1 MSLLECTKPDIDP
14 GSFFICHEESQFFS
28 LCIDYLVLK
37 NSGFKNILEY
47 GSGDGTPVLD
57 ALLSSCFDGIIRGF
71 EINEKAYQHACVN
84 IRNMGESKRYIIKKG
99 CFFESFEN
107 DKKKKCIIANPPYVP
122 APEKNKLILP
132 YLWGGYDG
140 SEVLKNLFNL
150 DALGVM
156 ILIPSISNPED
167 VINHGIKKG
176 YNAAQFLK
184 TTLPFGTYTSQEY
197 VKKHLLKLKA
207 ENKSYFR
214 GNHYFLSGALFL
226 KNLRDDSRTKSLLES
241 LKC

>member
-1 MSLLECTKPDIDP
+1 MSLTECTRTNNDP
-14 GSFFICHEESQFFS
+14 GTFFICHEESQFFS

-47 GSGDGTPVLD
+47 GSGDGLPVLE
-57 ALLSSCFDGIIRGF
+57 ALSQSSFDGEIKGY
-71 EINEKAYQHACVN
+71 EINEHAYQRACLN
-84 IRNMGESKRYIIKKG
+84 ISNMDESNRYIINKG
-99 CFFESFEN
+99 CFFKSFKN
-107 DKKKKCIIANPPYVP
+107 DNEEKCIIANPPYVP
-122 APEKNKLILP
+122 APEKEKLILP

-140 SEVLKNLFNL
+140 SEVLKSLFNL
-150 DALGVM
+150 NTMGVM

-167 VINHGIKKG
+167 VINHGVKKG
-176 YNAAQFLK
+176 YNVVFFLN

-197 VKKHLLKLKA
+197 VKNHLSDLKA

-214 GNHYFLSGALFL
+214 ENHYFLSGALFL
-226 KNLRDDSRTKSLLES
+226 KDIKDDSRTKSLLES